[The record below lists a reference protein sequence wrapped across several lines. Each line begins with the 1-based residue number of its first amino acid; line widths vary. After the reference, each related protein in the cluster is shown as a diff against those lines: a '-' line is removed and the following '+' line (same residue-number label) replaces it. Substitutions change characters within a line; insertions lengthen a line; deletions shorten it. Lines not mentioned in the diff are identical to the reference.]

1 MTRFLILF
9 FSFIVTSASFG
20 QDRHFSQFYS
30 APLNLN
36 PALTGAFDAKYR
48 IGLINRDQWRSVLDN
63 PYKTFAA
70 SLEVKFGLDYLFK
83 FAKKDKVA
91 VGLLFFSDKVE
102 GVEFNTNQM
111 SLSLAYHKAM
121 DKAGKSFLTLG
132 IQAGLAQRNINFLDF
147 DFDDEFNQIDAFD
160 LPTNEVLPRNNFS
173 YGDYAI
179 GLNYATKVSRKARFF
194 LGAGMNHIFE
204 PRISFY
210 QDNEDNRLDEK
221 LYRTYTAHAGANLVL
236 KKSYSLS
243 PRILFLLQGPHMEIN
258 AGSNIRISLSGYD
271 GTAIHLGAFARV
283 VRGVE
288 NPLGLDAIV
297 PQVALELGGFL
308 LGLSYDVNVQTLAN
322 YNTAQGTFEISVAY
336 LGEYDNETIL
346 CPKF

>member
-1 MTRFLILF
+1 MKRFLILL
-9 FSFIVTSASFG
+9 FSIILTSVAFG

-48 IGLINRDQWRSVLDN
+48 IGLINRDQWRSVLEH

-70 SLEVKFGLDYLFK
+70 SLEVKFGLDYFFK

-102 GVEFNTNQM
+102 GVEFNTTQM
-111 SLSLAYHKAM
+111 SFSIAYHKAM
-121 DKAGKSFLTLG
+121 DKDAKSYLTLG
-132 IQAGLAQRNINFLDF
+132 LQAGLAQRNINFLDF
-147 DFDDEFNQIDAFD
+147 NFDDEFNQIDAFD
-160 LPTNEVLPRNNFS
+160 LPTNEVLPGNNFS

-179 GLNYATKVSRKARFF
+179 GLNYATKISKKARFF
-194 LGAGMNHIFE
+194 VGAGMNHIFE
-204 PRISFY
+204 PKISFY
-210 QDNEDNRLDEK
+210 ENNVGDRLDER
-221 LYRTYTAHAGANLVL
+221 LHRTYTGHAGANLLL
-236 KKSYSLS
+236 KTSYSLS
-243 PRILFLLQGPHMEIN
+243 PRILFLLQGSHMEIN
-258 AGSNIRISLSGYD
+258 AGSNLRISLSGYD

-297 PQVALELGGFL
+297 PQVAIELGGFL

-322 YNTAQGTFEISVAY
+322 YNSAQGTFEISAAY

>member
-1 MTRFLILF
+1 MTRFIILF
-9 FSFIVTSASFG
+9 FSVLVSSAVFG

-70 SLEVKFGLDYLFK
+70 TLEVKFGLDYFFK

-91 VGLLFFSDKVE
+91 VGLLFYSDKVE

-111 SLSLAYHKAM
+111 SLSIAYQKAL
-121 DKAGKSFLTLG
+121 DRDAKSYLTLG

-160 LPTNEVLPRNNFS
+160 LPSNEVLPGNNFS
-173 YGDYAI
+173 YGDYSV
-179 GLNYATKVSRKARFF
+179 GLNYAATLSKKARIFAG
-194 LGAGMNHIFE
+194 GAMHHIFE
-204 PRISFY
+204 PSLSFY
-210 QDNEDNRLDEK
+210 ENNVGDRLEER
-221 LYRTYTAHAGANLVL
+221 LHRNYTVHAGANLLL
-236 KKSYSLS
+236 KTELTLS
-243 PRILFLLQGPHMEIN
+243 PRILFLLQGGHMQIN
-258 AGSNIRISLSGYD
+258 AGSNLRISLSGYD
-271 GTAIHLGAFARV
+271 GTALHLGAFARIV
-283 VRGVE
+283 QGIE

-297 PQVALELGGFL
+297 PQVAIELGGFL
-308 LGLSYDVNVQTLAN
+308 LGLSYDVNINALAN
-322 YNTAQGTFEISVAY
+322 YNTAQGTFEISAAY
-336 LGEYDNETIL
+336 LGEYENETIL